1 LYDLIKEF
9 DNNTKPEKV
18 IISGPR
24 IKNMQKLVTDLFGKI
39 GKSISSDSP
48 PVVNIT
54 YTFSKENSKIYFNQY
69 STIINEPISIPI
81 EKIEDI
87 CCFGQT
93 QYTTKFHN
101 YLTYIRNK
109 LGESGSIIFSPN
121 PPQAV
126 KTARYIAEH
135 SECLQSTGELDEL
148 KEYVQESVHP
158 DYSLVYTIPKG
169 IGYHHGKLPDHIRL
183 TMEAAFSK
191 QLIKTL
197 ITTTTLMQGMNL
209 PAKYL
214 IARNP
219 NLFIRKGENSGCL
232 TAYEFANLRGRAG
245 RLMKDF
251 VGRLVILDESSFS
264 ESESYLNKFEEK
276 DVYCSYGE
284 RFNENKY
291 QLLDTLL
298 NGEEVS
304 EDTKNNDLGMIK
316 K

>member
-1 LYDLIKEF
+1 MA
-9 DNNTKPEKV
+9 KP
-18 IISGPR
+18 
-24 IKNMQKLVTDLFGKI
+24 L
-39 GKSISSDSP
+39 
-48 PVVNIT
+48 
-54 YTFSKENSKIYFNQY
+54 
-69 STIINEPISIPI
+69 
-81 EKIEDI
+81 
-87 CCFGQT
+87 
-93 QYTTKFHN
+93 
-101 YLTYIRNK
+101 
-109 LGESGSIIFSPN
+109 
-121 PPQAV
+121 
-126 KTARYIAEH
+126 
-135 SECLQSTGELDEL
+135 
-148 KEYVQESVHP
+148 
-158 DYSLVYTIPKG
+158 
-169 IGYHHGKLPDHIRL
+169 
-183 TMEAAFSK
+183 
-191 QLIKTL
+191 KTL

-251 VGRLVILDESSFS
+251 VGRVVILDESSFS